1 MSTVRSNALVYIS
14 DAPFLFPFATSA
26 YQMVSGVSEIHKA
39 LLNFSRKLA
48 ACTGDADEVLWA
60 KYKEVA
66 RALRKC
72 GVDNANLLKSLVDLM
87 RTTLLLTMAEPSDL
101 KRVPETQAS
110 YKHFLGRLT
119 AFINSCRAATDV
131 LLDLDEQ
138 SFAVGNF
145 APCVSHALRYAP
157 VIRKLVLEAW
167 VPITK
172 RCSLFKPSRRATML
186 TSGLD
191 ELRNIQDQLSEL
203 LDIADVL
210 KDFAFMTCMAF
221 RVDHAVLKDI
231 RKRSIYW
238 RRALQCSTT
247 GVLCELQDAIGKI
260 VLTSKRI
267 NCHASGI
274 YV

>member
-1 MSTVRSNALVYIS
+1 
-14 DAPFLFPFATSA
+14 FLFPFATSA

-39 LLNFSRKLA
+39 LLNFSGKLA
-48 ACTGDADEVLWA
+48 ACTGDADQELWA

-87 RTTLLLTMAEPSDL
+87 RTTLVLTMAEPSDL
-101 KRVPETQAS
+101 KRVPETQVS

-119 AFINSCRAATDV
+119 AFIDSCRAATDV
-131 LLDLDEQ
+131 LLELDEQ
-138 SFAVGNF
+138 
-145 APCVSHALRYAP
+145 VSHALRYAP
-157 VIRKLVLEAW
+157 AIRKLVLEAW

-191 ELRNIQDQLSEL
+191 GLRNIQDQLSQL

-247 GVLCELQDAIGKI
+247 GVLCELQDAIGRI